1 MTPPPPRKFIPW
13 YLRLGALLLAGCIA
27 TYVIVLYVYGI
38 KLIDLASKIGE
49 MAARHEVAHDPP
61 PPPHEPGVVTFSI
74 GSPSAP
80 AKPPAH

>member
-49 MAARHEVAHDPP
+49 MAAAQHDAPHDPP

-74 GSPSAP
+74 GSP
-80 AKPPAH
+80 AKPTH

>member
-13 YLRLGALLLAGCIA
+13 YLRVGALVLAGFIA

-38 KLIDLASKIGE
+38 KLVDLASKI
-49 MAARHEVAHDPP
+49 ADLSAQNQPAVIAHDPP
-61 PPPHEPGVVTFSI
+61 PPPHEPGIVTFSI
-74 GSPSAP
+74 AP

>member
-49 MAARHEVAHDPP
+49 MAARQSVAHDPP
-61 PPPHEPGVVTFSI
+61 PPPQVPGVVTFSI
-74 GSPSAP
+74 TP